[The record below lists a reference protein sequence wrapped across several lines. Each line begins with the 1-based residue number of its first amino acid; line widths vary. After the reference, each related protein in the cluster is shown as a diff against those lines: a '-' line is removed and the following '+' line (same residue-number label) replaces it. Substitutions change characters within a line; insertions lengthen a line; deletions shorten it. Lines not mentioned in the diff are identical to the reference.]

1 MQIKL
6 FKIKNNFKKKNLE
19 LNPYLYWKLIVL
31 SAIVLTTVSF
41 IFGYYTFMQTQDDS
55 AASIENAI
63 HKKPIE
69 KERIEKVLDY
79 FLLREKKSAQIIN
92 SPSPVV
98 DPSL

>member
-1 MQIKL
+1 MQIKF
-6 FKIKNNFKKKNLE
+6 FKTKKNFKKKNLE

-31 SAIVLTTVSF
+31 SAIILTTGAFV
-41 IFGYYTFMQTQDDS
+41 FGYYTFIQTQEDS
-55 AASIENAI
+55 TDSIKNSI
-63 HKKPIE
+63 NKKPIE

-79 FLLREKKSAQIIN
+79 FSLREKKSVQIIN